1 MRKFS
6 LKSGS
11 QPINLNPKNVA
22 VVLAITLALLLGCS
36 HTEKVLVP
44 PRVQLDAY
52 NHIGVIEFSTNA
64 EDNLKPYV
72 TQNFIHHLQS
82 AQPGTRIIELG
93 SEAQLLQSMKCK
105 KLDLETIKL
114 IGTKYNVDAV
124 IFGHLEISEVKP
136 SLKVFTATES
146 LKAKAYIEAL
156 LSAKLLET
164 DSGATLWTNATS
176 GKTQVAKISLM
187 KNGPISFGVS
197 DPKEKYGKLVPQLV
211 YANTTDFRHQY
222 EYRKVR

>member
-1 MRKFS
+1 MKKFT
-6 LKSGS
+6 LKSS
-11 QPINLNPKNVA
+11 PPPINRKPKNIA
-22 VVLAITLALLLGCS
+22 VVLAMTLAVLLGCS
-36 HTEKVLVP
+36 HTEKVWVP
-44 PRVQLDAY
+44 PRVQLNAY

-64 EDNLKPYV
+64 EDSLKPYV

-114 IGTKYNVDAV
+114 IGKKYNVDAV
-124 IFGHLEISEVKP
+124 IFGHLEVSEIKP
-136 SLKVFTATES
+136 SVKVFTVTES

-164 DSGATLWTNATS
+164 VSGATLWTNSTS
-176 GKTQVAKISLM
+176 GKTQVARISLM
-187 KNGPISFGVS
+187 KHGPISFGVS

-211 YANTTDFRHQY
+211 YANTTDFRQRY
-222 EYRKVR
+222 EYRKVK